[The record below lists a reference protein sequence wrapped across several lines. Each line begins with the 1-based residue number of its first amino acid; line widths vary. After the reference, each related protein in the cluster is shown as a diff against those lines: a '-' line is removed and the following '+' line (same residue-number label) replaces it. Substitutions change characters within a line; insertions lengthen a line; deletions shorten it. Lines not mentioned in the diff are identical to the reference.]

1 MNICRFL
8 IRTPAFAREGNGVV
22 EIPLIKALA
31 PDVQVENALND
42 NSRIVWNTAV
52 ETEKH
57 FAVKDA
63 GAYDVIVRLMSEQT
77 EQAQCV
83 CKAVLN
89 GEELATFQTNGT
101 RGRWIQ
107 QKLLRVCLE
116 TGYYQIALQFPKP
129 GMEIDYMEFRACG
142 TGVCDG

>member
-1 MNICRFL
+1 
-8 IRTPAFAREGNGVV
+8 
-22 EIPLIKALA
+22 
-31 PDVQVENALND
+31 
-42 NSRIVWNTAV
+42 
-52 ETEKH
+52 
-57 FAVKDA
+57 
-63 GAYDVIVRLMSEQT
+63 MSEQT